1 VNDHQAQINTVFIS
15 SQGDFKRS
23 DAADKLLFFVAPSYI
38 LLLYVVIFKN
48 LIPHEEYINSFES

>member
-1 VNDHQAQINTVFIS
+1 MNDHQTQINTVFGS
-15 SQGDFKRS
+15 SQGDLKRS
-23 DAADKLLFFVAPSYI
+23 DAADQLLFFVAPFYI